1 MANEQQQDMTP
12 RPVEEGFG
20 QGQPPREP
28 ETTEIEI
35 PQTLHI
41 EHTPEEPPPAPER
54 PLTPRETMMK
64 QIAANMEVVRAKEL
78 GLAETYADEAREAA
92 GLPPVPKPPAEVQS
106 TEQPPEGDAAPP
118 AVRSP
123 AAVPAPPVAVQPPV
137 GQKVKLKVNGID
149 IDVSQE
155 DALRLAQKGLAADMR
170 FQEAAQ
176 MRQQAPQSQPQSHE
190 AAPAVSTQP
199 KLDDTKLKELH
210 RRIQYG
216 SDDEGQA
223 AIRELGTILV
233 SQAQEGRQQQP
244 TPDQIAIY
252 AAQQAKYA
260 LDYQAA
266 LNTLG
271 QKFPEVFA
279 DDGLA
284 ALAGQRAQQLIGAYS
299 QAGVAKPLFEI
310 WSEACQTTK
319 DRYHKGG
326 EAPAP
331 VPTQSSIK
339 QPLAAAPDKLAR
351 KRAAPQQPV
360 AANRTLA
367 PPPEAPRANGSDVVN
382 RIRVSRGQPALN

>member
-1 MANEQQQDMTP
+1 M
-12 RPVEEGFG
+12 
-20 QGQPPREP
+20 
-28 ETTEIEI
+28 
-35 PQTLHI
+35 
-41 EHTPEEPPPAPER
+41 
-54 PLTPRETMMK
+54 
-64 QIAANMEVVRAKEL
+64 
-78 GLAETYADEAREAA
+78 
-92 GLPPVPKPPAEVQS
+92 
-106 TEQPPEGDAAPP
+106 
-118 AVRSP
+118 
-123 AAVPAPPVAVQPPV
+123 
-137 GQKVKLKVNGID
+137 
-149 IDVSQE
+149 
-155 DALRLAQKGLAADMR
+155 
-170 FQEAAQ
+170 
-176 MRQQAPQSQPQSHE
+176 
-190 AAPAVSTQP
+190 
-199 KLDDTKLKELH
+199 
-210 RRIQYG
+210 
-216 SDDEGQA
+216 
-223 AIRELGTILV
+223 
-233 SQAQEGRQQQP
+233 
-244 TPDQIAIY
+244 
-252 AAQQAKYA
+252 
-260 LDYQAA
+260 
-266 LNTLG
+266 NTLG